1 MCFFKV
7 SQLRFLEYQ
16 SVWKLYLKGK
26 CLFLHFVFSG
36 KCQRTVGWNKG
47 YTNSCFWCVCSSQT
61 WGMSVPSFLQLL
73 QCDMNSRPSF
83 LQECCSCLGYFFCT
97 SFRGTNTRLV
107 CLVLFSSHVAHTWVD
122 WSSYSTDWEPLVSR
136 YSASSLAEALL
147 EGAMLQWVY
156 FVWFYLEVEVV
167 GTVCYLADCL
177 FWAQVLQVMLVDIS
191 SPNLPAMS
199 HLAQLMPAKCKPWK
213 CKIKPFLIIRQ
224 HLSLPGLPSFFFW
237 VPLMEHH

>member
-1 MCFFKV
+1 MCLQFPELGDECSFISSAV
-7 SQLRFLEYQ
+7 AVWHEQQTLLPAGVLQLSGLF
-16 SVWKLYLKGK
+16 
-26 CLFLHFVFSG
+26 FLHS
-36 KCQRTVGWNKG
+36 
-47 YTNSCFWCVCSSQT
+47 
-61 WGMSVPSFLQLL
+61 
-73 QCDMNSRPSF
+73 
-83 LQECCSCLGYFFCT
+83 LQEDKYQTGLFGSFFITCSTHMGRWELIFH
-97 SFRGTNTRLV
+97 R
-107 CLVLFSSHVAHTWVD
+107 
-122 WSSYSTDWEPLVSR
+122 EPLVSG
-136 YSASSLAEALL
+136 YSASSLAEDLMQGIILL

-213 CKIKPFLIIRQ
+213 CKIKPFLIIQQ